1 MRKIALAFAAAA
13 VVGLSAPAMARGA
26 APAAGLSAAQDEL
39 SSQTVVRKKVIVR
52 RDRGWHRGWRHA
64 RPGVTKKVI
73 IKRGPHGV
81 VRKKVIVR

>member
-13 VVGLSAPAMARGA
+13 TVGLSAPTLARDA
-26 APAAGLSAAQDEL
+26 APKAAFTVAQDEL
-39 SSQTVVRKKVIVR
+39 GSQTVVRKKVIVR
-52 RDRGWHRGWRHA
+52 RDRGWRHA

-81 VRKKVIVR
+81 VRKTVIVR